1 MYVFTCMVRIYTS
14 TYLHMYI
21 CLVLAKLTSML
32 TFKAML
38 KDERMVDEEAALRY
52 KCTYVRMCVYMYDYK
67 FLLHRCHLKVYRCL
81 QVVHI

>member
-1 MYVFTCMVRIYTS
+1 MYNVCSYVCMYVHAYVCIFTCTVCIYTS

-21 CLVLAKLTSML
+21 CLFLAKLTSML

-52 KCTYVRMCVYMYDYK
+52 VRTNVLTYVCVFIIY
-67 FLLHRCHLKVYRCL
+67 V
-81 QVVHI
+81 